1 MATINWEE
9 AGKTSKSLRHDDKQ
23 SRDYAKRLNNG
34 NDLTMAETA
43 SFAKGYVGTGK
54 ETSTTPLA
62 TTAFKGVLGALQG
75 QEAGGSYGDSKSIM
89 SAQKLSELAF
99 NSKGDLL
106 KVNEILG
113 NIGKYALDQ
122 VNQEWANQA
131 LLLTDVNTKTG
142 LTGKLSKDYRE
153 EVSAAYP
160 ALAKLG
166 IEYSE
171 LANAAVSLV
180 QQSGRFNLIN
190 QETFESMGLAA
201 KAYVGSLAEVV
212 EMVPAFEKV
221 GIGATGVVKS
231 VSDAGAR
238 SLTLG
243 LNSQKITKELGQNIG
258 LLNSYGFQN
267 GVQGLERMVQKATEF
282 RISIAEVSKLADNVF
297 TPEKAIDLAANLQV
311 LGGAIGDFNDP
322 LKLMYMATN
331 NVEGLQDAL
340 IGAASSLATY
350 NQAQGRFEVTGLN
363 LRKAQEMAKALG
375 VDYKELTNA
384 AVAAQERLTA
394 GESLS
399 GLSVKA
405 EDKEFLTNI
414 AQMKDGKM
422 TVALQSKELQD
433 YFGKTSVALEDLS
446 DSQADKLLE
455 YKKEFEK
462 LPPEEIVRKQATDVE
477 NIRRDLT
484 FLVASGRL
492 EGVKLFKAVA
502 DSTGMSLDKTSK
514 WFQEMT
520 GKSEA
525 EVKKIVGQLTAEQKK
540 DNDLKAQKAKVNA
553 PKSNEVMTADQVKN
567 EVEKK
572 VADTNKGTQNV
583 NMNVKHEVQVPA
595 VMDALQREIV
605 KDQSLFAS
613 WGSRADSDYTTP
625 PVAKGR

>member
-1 MATINWEE
+1 MTPLEYLEKNPNSSLSDLE
-9 AGKTSKSLRHDDKQ
+9 AAFPNGDKSKLASVLKGFKGTASKTNIKAPSEIDISSMEKFIKSLAQ
-23 SRDYAKRLNNG
+23 
-34 NDLTMAETA
+34 T
-43 SFAKGYVGTGK
+43 
-54 ETSTTPLA
+54 
-62 TTAFKGVLGALQG
+62 
-75 QEAGGSYGDSKSIM
+75 QEAGGDYGLSKATM
-89 SAQKLSELAF
+89 SVEVLDRLLTQTDPKLSKTANIFKNIFLELPRQA
-99 NSKGDLL
+99 
-106 KVNEILG
+106 VIE
-113 NIGKYALDQ
+113 YQ
-122 VNQEWANQA
+122 NQST
-131 LLLTDVNTKTG
+131 LLTDINTKTG

-153 EVSAAYP
+153 EISAAGP
-160 ALAKLG
+160 AMAKMG
-166 IEYSE
+166 IEFSE
-171 LANAAVSLV
+171 IANTAVSLI

-190 QETFESMGLAA
+190 TETFVAMGTAA

-212 EMVPAFEKV
+212 EMIPGFEKV

-231 VSDAGAR
+231 ISEAGAR
-238 SLTLG
+238 SLSLG
-243 LNSQKITKELGQNIG
+243 LSSQKVTKELGQNIG

-267 GVQGLERMVQKATEF
+267 GVQGLERMVQKAIEF
-282 RISIAEVSKLADNVF
+282 RISISEVSKLADNVF

-350 NQAQGRFEVTGLN
+350 NQEQGRFEVTGLN
-363 LRKAQEMAKALG
+363 LRKAREMAQALG

-399 GLSVKA
+399 GLSIKA

-446 DSQADKLLE
+446 ASQADKLLD

-462 LPPEEIVRKQATDVE
+462 LPPEEIIRKQATDVE

-484 FLVASGRL
+484 YLVMSARLGGTELIASLAKANGITL
-492 EGVKLFKAVA
+492 EEATKFTAKMSGE
-502 DSTGMSLDKTSK
+502 STE
-514 WFQEMT
+514 W
-520 GKSEA
+520 
-525 EVKKIVGQLTAEQKK
+525 VKKQLAELNASDKK
-540 DNDLKAQKAKVNA
+540 KTENAQKVKVNS
-553 PKSNEVMTADQVKN
+553 PKPAENMTADQVKN

-605 KDQSLFAS
+605 KDQSLFQS

-625 PVAKGR
+625 TAAKGK

>member
-1 MATINWEE
+1 MADLIKL
-9 AGKTSKSLRHDDKQ
+9 AKDGKQIEFEKEWAIQ
-23 SRDYAKRLNNG
+23 SRVSYPLSSTDGPIALKDYERYRKSSLSSSSS
-34 NDLTMAETA
+34 TTTA
-43 SFAKGYVGTGK
+43 SIV
-54 ETSTTPLA
+54 S
-62 TTAFKGVLGALQG
+62 KGVLGALQG
-75 QEAGGSYGDSKSIM
+75 QEAGGSYGDSKSVI
-89 SAQKLSELAF
+89 SAEQLSKLAF
-99 NSKGDLL
+99 NAEGSLL
-106 KVNEILG
+106 KSDQILQ
-113 NIGKYALDQ
+113 NIAKYGIDL

-131 LLLTDVNTKTG
+131 LLLTDINTKTG

-160 ALAKLG
+160 ALARLG

-180 QQSGRFNLIN
+180 QQSGKFNLIN

-201 KAYVGSLAEVV
+201 KAYVGSIAEVV
-212 EMVPAFEKV
+212 EMIPGFEKV
-221 GIGATGVVKS
+221 GIGATGVVKA
-231 VSDAGAR
+231 VSEAGAR

-502 DSTGMSLDKTSK
+502 DSTGMSLDKSAK

-525 EVKKIVGQLTAEQKK
+525 EVKKIVSQLTAEQKK

>member
-75 QEAGGSYGDSKSIM
+75 QEAGGSYGDSKSVI

-180 QQSGRFNLIN
+180 QQSGKFNLIN
-190 QETFESMGLAA
+190 KETFESMGLAA

-221 GIGATGVVKS
+221 GIGATGVIKS

-238 SLTLG
+238 SLNLG
-243 LNSQKITKELGQNIG
+243 LNSQKITKELGASIG

-462 LPPEEIVRKQATDVE
+462 LPPEEIVRKQATDIE

-502 DSTGMSLDKTSK
+502 DSTGMSLDKSAK

-553 PKSNEVMTADQVKN
+553 PKSNETITADQVKN
-567 EVEKK
+567 EVDKK

-605 KDQSLFAS
+605 KDQSLFQS
-613 WGSRADSDYTTP
+613 WGSRSDSDLTTP
-625 PVAKGR
+625 SVAKGR

>member
-1 MATINWEE
+1 MAIYTVDGIVNN
-9 AGKTSKSLRHDDKQ
+9 
-23 SRDYAKRLNNG
+23 AKNMQ
-34 NDLTMAETA
+34 DAYA
-43 SFAKGYVGTGK
+43 SFDSAQKSGAKLDVNEFIKKTAAKFPSGNS
-54 ETSTTPLA
+54 TSTTA
-62 TTAFKGVLGALQG
+62 AIVSKGVLGALQG
-75 QEAGGSYGDSKSIM
+75 QEAGGSYGDSKNII

-99 NSKGDLL
+99 NAEGSLL
-106 KVNEILG
+106 KSDKILQ
-113 NIGKYALDQ
+113 NIAKYGIDL

-131 LLLTDVNTKTG
+131 LLLTDINTKTG

-153 EVSAAYP
+153 EISAAYP
-160 ALAKLG
+160 ALARLG

-171 LANAAVSLV
+171 LANASVSLV
-180 QQSGRFNLIN
+180 QQSGKFNLIN

-212 EMVPAFEKV
+212 EMIPGFERV

-231 VSDAGAR
+231 VSEAGAR
-238 SLTLG
+238 SLNLG
-243 LNSQKITKELGQNIG
+243 LSSQKITKELGQNIG

-350 NQAQGRFEVTGLN
+350 NQEQGRFEVTGLN
-363 LRKAQEMAKALG
+363 LRKAREMAQALG

-399 GLSVKA
+399 GLSIKA
-405 EDKEFLTNI
+405 DDKEFLTNI

-422 TVALQSKELQD
+422 TVSLQSKELKD
-433 YFGKTSVALEDLS
+433 YFGGTTVALETLTDT
-446 DSQADKLLE
+446 QASKLLE

-462 LPPEEIVRKQATDVE
+462 LPAEEIVRKQATDVE

-514 WFQEMT
+514 WFQDMT

-540 DNDLKAQKAKVNA
+540 DNDIKAQKVKVNA
-553 PKSNEVMTADQVKN
+553 SKPTETITADQVKN
-567 EVEKK
+567 EVDKK
-572 VADTNKGTQNV
+572 VADAGNSTRNV
-583 NMNVKHEVQVPA
+583 NMNIKTEVQVPA

-605 KDQSLFAS
+605 KGQGLFAS
-613 WGSRADSDYTTP
+613 WGSKIDSELTTP
-625 PVAKGR
+625 SVAKGR

>member
-1 MATINWEE
+1 
-9 AGKTSKSLRHDDKQ
+9 
-23 SRDYAKRLNNG
+23 
-34 NDLTMAETA
+34 
-43 SFAKGYVGTGK
+43 
-54 ETSTTPLA
+54 
-62 TTAFKGVLGALQG
+62 
-75 QEAGGSYGDSKSIM
+75 
-89 SAQKLSELAF
+89 
-99 NSKGDLL
+99 
-106 KVNEILG
+106 
-113 NIGKYALDQ
+113 
-122 VNQEWANQA
+122 
-131 LLLTDVNTKTG
+131 
-142 LTGKLSKDYRE
+142 
-153 EVSAAYP
+153 
-160 ALAKLG
+160 
-166 IEYSE
+166 
-171 LANAAVSLV
+171 
-180 QQSGRFNLIN
+180 
-190 QETFESMGLAA
+190 MGLAA
-201 KAYVGSLAEVV
+201 KAYVGSIAEVV
-212 EMVPAFEKV
+212 EMIPGFEKV
-221 GIGATGVVKS
+221 GIGATGVVKA
-231 VSDAGAR
+231 VSEAGAR

-520 GKSEA
+520 GKSDA

-553 PKSNEVMTADQVKN
+553 PKSNETITADQVKN

-605 KDQSLFAS
+605 KDQSLFQS
-613 WGSRADSDYTTP
+613 WGSRSDLDLTTP
-625 PVAKGR
+625 SVAKGR